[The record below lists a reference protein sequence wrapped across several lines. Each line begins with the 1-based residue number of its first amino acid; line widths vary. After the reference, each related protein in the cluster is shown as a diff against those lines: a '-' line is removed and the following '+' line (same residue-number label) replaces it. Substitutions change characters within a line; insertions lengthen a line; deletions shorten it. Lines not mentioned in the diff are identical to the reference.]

1 MWFPLGFTLLY
12 LIVLS
17 VIVRSEDPKGFVP
30 LGSLIAATIATVS
43 TLLVWVFYCLSFLL
57 KLRRWAG
64 ILFLTGLL
72 SPVVVTATLMLIG
85 ILAKPFSQAH

>member
-1 MWFPLGFTLLY
+1 M
-12 LIVLS
+12 
-17 VIVRSEDPKGFVP
+17 
-30 LGSLIAATIATVS
+30 ATARITDCNNDCDRID
-43 TLLVWVFYCLSFLL
+43 TPRLVFYYLSFLL

>member
-1 MWFPLGFTLLY
+1 MATARITDCNNDCDRIDTPRLG
-12 LIVLS
+12 VL
-17 VIVRSEDPKGFVP
+17 
-30 LGSLIAATIATVS
+30 
-43 TLLVWVFYCLSFLL
+43 LSFLSP
-57 KLRRWAG
+57 KASSMAG